1 MSQRSPDNWTIPD
14 IEALEAVRR
23 RKSLSCRELS
33 RLAGLSEGHWARI
46 VNESYDPHLSTVRS
60 VADALR
66 DADPNGATPSGRP
79 PCISASGAQTD
90 DSDRDVR
97 EASR

>member
-1 MSQRSPDNWTIPD
+1 VSAPTPDNWTIPEVAD
-14 IEALEAVRR
+14 LEAVRR

-46 VNESYDPHLSTVRS
+46 VNEGYDPHLSTIRA

-79 PCISASGAQTD
+79 PCISVSGPRTD

>member
-1 MSQRSPDNWTIPD
+1 MSSDPDKWFIPD
-14 IEALEAVRR
+14 VADLEAA
-23 RKSLSCRELS
+23 RKGYNLSCRELS

-46 VNESYDPHLSTVRS
+46 VNEDYDPHLSTVRA

-66 DADPNGATPSGRP
+66 DADPNGAKPSGRP
-79 PCISASGAQTD
+79 PCISASGSQTD

-97 EASR
+97 EARR